1 MFLGV
6 SVSLKNVPLKP
17 NFFSGAKLALFNFM
31 LVPSASLEK
40 GLLQWNAEQSL
51 VYDLNR
57 ESEKSSRLSADAK
70 KDLAGKE
77 GIGWLTN
84 GNSRR
89 VKIPR
94 DLWANAL
101 SVTYMGQCSL
111 TSLMKIS
118 PHVYALFNCSINQI
132 QIFEI

>member
-1 MFLGV
+1 
-6 SVSLKNVPLKP
+6 
-17 NFFSGAKLALFNFM
+17 M

-51 VYDLNR
+51 VYDFNR

-111 TSLMKIS
+111 TSLMKIY

>member
-1 MFLGV
+1 MFFGV

-17 NFFSGAKLALFNFM
+17 NIFSGAKLALFNFM

-51 VYDLNR
+51 VYDFNR

-111 TSLMKIS
+111 TSLM
-118 PHVYALFNCSINQI
+118 
-132 QIFEI
+132 